1 MTISLRQGGL
11 ADLEAVYRL
20 NKENFSE
27 YWSRQS
33 LFSALESGYD
43 LLLCE
48 SDGQSVGYVLSLTIL
63 DEIQI
68 MQIAV
73 SPNYRRG
80 GIASRMTEML
90 MTVPPHVCTVTLEVR
105 AANHAARNLY
115 AGLGFEQVGYR
126 KNYYAPDINGNREDA
141 VLMTRQAQQ

>member
-1 MTISLRQGGL
+1 MTISLRRGGL

-48 SDGQSVGYVLSLTIL
+48 SDGQPVAYLLSLSIL

-73 SPNYRRG
+73 SPDYRRG
-80 GIASRMTEML
+80 GIARRMTETL
-90 MTVPPHVCTVTLEVR
+90 ITSSPHACTVTLEVR
-105 AANHAARNLY
+105 AANHAARKLY
-115 AGLGFEQVGYR
+115 TGLGFEQTGYR
-126 KNYYAPDINGNREDA
+126 KHYYAPDISGTREDA
-141 VLMTRQAQQ
+141 VLMTRQVQQ

>member
-1 MTISLRQGGL
+1 MTISLRRGGL

-20 NKENFSE
+20 NKENFSA

-33 LFSALESGYD
+33 LLSALESGYD

-48 SDGQSVGYVLSLTIL
+48 SDGQPIAYLLSLSIP

-73 SPNYRRG
+73 SADYRRG
-80 GIASRMTEML
+80 GIARRMTETL
-90 MTVPPHVCTVTLEVR
+90 ITSSPHASTVTLEVR
-105 AANHAARNLY
+105 AANHAARKLY
-115 AGLGFEQVGYR
+115 TGLGFEQTGYR
-126 KNYYAPDINGNREDA
+126 KHYYAPDISGKREDA
-141 VLMTRQAQQ
+141 VLMTRQVQQ